1 MGRLTV
7 RLPGTLHEQL
17 TALAEREGVSL
28 NQFIVYALTRQVTLA
43 YTVHPVPDESVAEQ
57 RASYTALLQKLG
69 QASFGEIRAVLKERE
84 DVEPETGLSPDT
96 AKMLRNRLSSTQH

>member
-43 YTVHPVPDESVAEQ
+43 YTVHPVPEESVAEQ
-57 RASYTALLQKLG
+57 RASYTALLQSLG
-69 QASFGEIRAVLKERE
+69 HASFDEIRALLRDRE
-84 DVEPETGLSPDT
+84 DIDPEPGLSPEAAEKLRKRL
-96 AKMLRNRLSSTQH
+96 AKTQH